1 MGGDTAWVG
10 TPQGP
15 RAAVQERG
23 DLIRPQSLE
32 ESAALTTPVYD
43 FAWMADTLVGI
54 TRDQFVWKVP
64 GEDRWIL
71 GAPISGVI
79 GQLRRL
85 IPDGNGFWVAGDAGV
100 GWSRLDGAPVR
111 SLTVLDDLPG
121 VPLDLAI
128 DADFLWVATD
138 AGLVRFRLTE
148 IRP

>member
-1 MGGDTAWVG
+1 
-10 TPQGP
+10 
-15 RAAVQERG
+15 
-23 DLIRPQSLE
+23 
-32 ESAALTTPVYD
+32 
-43 FAWMADTLVGI
+43 
-54 TRDQFVWKVP
+54 VP

-138 AGLVRFRLTE
+138 AGLVRFRLRE